1 MACGPE
7 KFRYQDDLML
17 DESGE
22 KYLLLHF
29 YPHVSYF
36 ILPSLPYFLFSI
48 KLTNSSFTKKKKHQ
62 SFYKYSLNDQL
73 CYYLC

>member
-1 MACGPE
+1 MACGAE

-48 KLTNSSFTKKKKHQ
+48 KLTKSF
-62 SFYKYSLNDQL
+62 FLNH
-73 CYYLC
+73 